1 MPLTHEIPLQHNMFT
16 GTLTDNRTG
25 DQKERDKEQAKPVQ
39 TLMFSQRDILQI
51 GVSPTPRMDLSPG
64 RLALISEDPRTP
76 EEIERD
82 LVRQAQALTPT
93 LFAVEDVVPPVSQ
106 PDRPLF
112 PAGAVVFPADKTHET
127 DDDLTDE
134 DEEAPL
140 SKPPPAP
147 LTKFTAYVELVRLA
161 EEEAITL
168 KHSLETKQAAVTC
181 MSLAQFEAKRA
192 GLTDYE
198 MTTALMI
205 GEFRGKAQV
214 RAAASVTSPSLAPV
228 TPEKPQDAI
237 PLPVTPLSPEVAER
251 ALSDDAIP
259 ILWMN
264 RDDLITRR
272 PDLTPVIQ
280 TLNDDEL
287 DFIAEKVGDAL
298 EEFYWIQLNVVLS
311 LFLDHDLALHLR
323 IPKKP
328 TPTPLSLID
337 TLL

>member
-1 MPLTHEIPLQHNMFT
+1 MPPTHEVPLQHNMFT
-16 GTLTDNRTG
+16 GILADNRTR

-76 EEIERD
+76 EEVERD
-82 LVRQAQALTPT
+82 LVRQAQALTPS
-93 LFAVEDVVPPVSQ
+93 LFAVEDVVPPESQ

-112 PAGAVVFPADKTHET
+112 PAGAVVFPVDKTHET
-127 DDDLTDE
+127 DNDLTDE
-134 DEEAPL
+134 DEEVPL
-140 SKPPPAP
+140 PKPPPAP
-147 LTKFTAYVELVRLA
+147 LTPFAAYVELVRLA

-205 GEFRGKAQV
+205 GEFRGNAQV
-214 RAAASVTSPSLAPV
+214 RATVSISSPALPPV
-228 TPEKPQDAI
+228 TPEKPPDTT
-237 PLPVTPLSPEVAER
+237 PLPVTPLVPEAAER
-251 ALSDDAIP
+251 TPTDDTVP

-311 LFLDHDLALHLR
+311 LYLDHHLALHLR

-328 TPTPLSLID
+328 TPSPR
-337 TLL
+337 